1 VARLTADN
9 VVFLMRLKGAE
20 HELSVV
26 KADNN
31 TLRAAAEK
39 TEGVFFDRYAVEDVY
54 TGGGTTLA
62 AVGDRLSEAVQ
73 LCLATQ
79 ARVGRGGGWGCDRSA
94 RSEVERTV
102 QQALSRAE
110 ELEERLAH
118 VTVDREEEEVA
129 WKRRMAATEQRAVAA
144 EQRLA
149 ELQDSLLALRTQRD
163 DAVSAADGAV
173 EHRRRAERERE
184 DMTHEVRVLKNTVTD
199 MHKQALQHQV
209 S

>member
-1 VARLTADN
+1 VR
-9 VVFLMRLKGAE
+9 RC
-20 HELSVV
+20 
-26 KADNN
+26 
-31 TLRAAAEK
+31 AAMVSYPGE
-39 TEGVFFDRYAVEDVY
+39 
-54 TGGGTTLA
+54 GGG
-62 AVGDRLSEAVQ
+62 
-73 LCLATQ
+73 
-79 ARVGRGGGWGCDRSA
+79 GCDGSA

-102 QQALSRAE
+102 QQALNRAE

-118 VTVDREEEEVA
+118 ITVDREEQEVA

-149 ELQDSLLALRTQRD
+149 ELQDTLSTLRTQRD

-173 EHRRRAERERE
+173 EQTRRAERERE

-199 MHKQALQHQV
+199 LHKQALQQQV